1 MNSGLIFFIAFVL
14 LLGMGLFAFV
24 SRQKSRVMT
33 LNKTKIQAKWLKIE
47 QSLIQG
53 NQPSYHLAIL
63 EADKFL
69 DFILRAGRFSGETM
83 GDRLRSAEKHF
94 KNPNA
99 VWAAHKIRNQI
110 AHEPDFE
117 INYGQAMKAMLQFR
131 GALKD
136 LGVL

>member
-1 MNSGLIFFIAFVL
+1 MGSGMIFFLAFILIA
-14 LLGMGLFAFV
+14 GMVLFAFV

-47 QSLIQG
+47 QSLDQG
-53 NQPSYHLAIL
+53 NQSSYHLAIL

-69 DFILRAGRFSGETM
+69 DFILRAGRFSGTTM

-99 VWAAHKIRNQI
+99 IWSSHKLRNQI

-117 INYGQAMKAMLQFR
+117 VNYGQAMKAMLNYR
-131 GALKD
+131 TALKD